1 MIYIDPATVYLPQE
15 GRPDHTVIVDGA
27 RIAAIVPRDASAG
40 ATADRRVFDRCA
52 VCPGFIDLQVNGAF
66 GHDFTADPRTI
77 WEVAERLPRFGT
89 TAFLPTVITS
99 SPDTVAKAIDIVRR
113 GPPPGFRGARVLGLH
128 LEGPFLNPD
137 AKGAHDGRFII
148 PPSRSIYE
156 NWTKK
161 YGVRMVTLAPEIP
174 GALDAVEWLAS
185 RGVLVSIGH
194 TRATEAEANAAF
206 DRGARYATHLFNAMP
221 PLHHRSPGAIGAALR
236 DDRVTVGVIADGIHV
251 ASTIIDL
258 VWRLKSPWRVNLVT
272 DAMAAMGA
280 SPGQFRLADAV
291 VTVDE
296 KSARLADGTL
306 AGSILSTDLAMR
318 NVLATV
324 RAPLQEVLMTM
335 TTVPADLL
343 DIELGD
349 LRPGGPADFVCLDE
363 HLAVRATYVGGVCV
377 YDREGAAS

>member
-15 GRPDHTVIVDGA
+15 GRSDHTVIVDGA
-27 RIAAIVPRDASAG
+27 RIAAIAPREAAAG
-40 ATADRRVFDRCA
+40 ETADRRVFDRCA

-66 GHDFTADPRTI
+66 GHDFTADPTAI
-77 WEVAERLPRFGT
+77 WTVAERLPRFGT
-89 TAFLPTVITS
+89 TAFLPTIITS
-99 SPDTVAKAIDIVRR
+99 SPDTVETAIDVVRR

-128 LEGPFLNPD
+128 LEGPFLNPE

-161 YGVRMVTLAPEIP
+161 FGVRMVTLAPEIP

-194 TRATEAEANAAF
+194 TRATEAEATAAF

-221 PLHHRSPGAIGAALR
+221 PLHHRAPGAIGAALR
-236 DDRVTVGVIADGIHV
+236 DDRVTVGLIADGIHV
-251 ASTIIDL
+251 APTIVDL

-280 SPGQFRLADAV
+280 APGQFRLGDAV

-306 AGSILSTDLAMR
+306 AGSILSTDIALKS
-318 NVLATV
+318 VLSTV
-324 RAPLQEVLMTM
+324 GAPLQEVLMTL

-349 LRPGGPADFVCLDE
+349 LRAGGPADFVCLDE

-377 YDREGAAS
+377 FDREGAAS